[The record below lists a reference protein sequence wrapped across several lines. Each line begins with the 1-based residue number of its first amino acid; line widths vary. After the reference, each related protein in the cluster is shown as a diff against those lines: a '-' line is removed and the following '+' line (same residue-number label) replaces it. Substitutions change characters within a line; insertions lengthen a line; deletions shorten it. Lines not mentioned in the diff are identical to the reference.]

1 MFELVMIIQFHN
13 LRHFLLFG
21 FTSCTSS
28 NIVFSLN
35 FSECV
40 LNGKCFQFSGTTT
53 GQISVFLLLFSH
65 LGTLF
70 RDKLSVL
77 FIQIS
82 DASYVKVERHEIEQ
96 EMQKIRLRIYKSQK
110 IGLWNPDIWV
120 IHDCF
125 MISFVEIW
133 YESEQCWT
141 VTNS

>member
-13 LRHFLLFG
+13 LRHFLLFC

-53 GQISVFLLLFSH
+53 GQISFFLLLFSH

-110 IGLWNPDIWV
+110 IGLRNPDIWV